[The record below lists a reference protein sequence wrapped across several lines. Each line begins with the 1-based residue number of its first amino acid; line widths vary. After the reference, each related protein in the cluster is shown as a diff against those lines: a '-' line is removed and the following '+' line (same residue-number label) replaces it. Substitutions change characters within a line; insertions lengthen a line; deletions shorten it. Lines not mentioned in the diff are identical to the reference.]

1 MTICCKMSEFFGI
14 LYESSISRYTIRSN
28 TSLAHIELRIDV
40 ARVAQENMLWAP
52 QPPHNHA

>member
-1 MTICCKMSEFFGI
+1 MSEFFGI

-40 ARVAQENMLWAP
+40 ARVVQENMLWDSA
-52 QPPHNHA
+52 AAT